1 MRYLHLF
8 LQDILDACTRIY
20 RFIGSPSLDN
30 FSDDDKTLSAV
41 RDQIMITGEAV
52 KQIPDEMKEI
62 YPEIPWDEI
71 AGMWD
76 ILIHAYFKADVRMI
90 YKTATRD
97 IAELKPHVQS
107 MLDELN
113 KICCL

>member
-1 MRYLHLF
+1 
-8 LQDILDACTRIY
+8 
-20 RFIGSPSLDN
+20 
-30 FSDDDKTLSAV
+30 
-41 RDQIMITGEAV
+41 
-52 KQIPDEMKEI
+52 MKAK

-71 AGMWD
+71 AGMRD
-76 ILIHAYFKADVRMI
+76 VLIHAYFRADVRLI

-113 KICCL
+113 KK